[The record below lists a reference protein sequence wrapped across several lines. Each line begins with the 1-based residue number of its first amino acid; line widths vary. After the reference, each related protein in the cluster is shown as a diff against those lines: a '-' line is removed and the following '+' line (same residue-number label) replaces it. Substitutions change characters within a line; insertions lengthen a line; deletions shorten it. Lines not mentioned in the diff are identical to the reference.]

1 MKKILIVLSVLLLL
15 TACGNRQKEEE
26 TPVQNNNTANKTE
39 AVLYIGTEGNFK
51 EYTVE
56 IDSLSPENLVKAMSE
71 LTTWNL
77 DLAEDITTGKGGM
90 SVCLSNDSA
99 LFMGPPDPQK
109 EEFHMFDA
117 ESLCHT
123 ILDSIEKTLQE
134 NFIYEGGDPDS
145 IDIYFYMEGEKPLAL
160 ENLGMSWSLE
170 EPYSWEAG
178 K

>member
-15 TACGNRQKEEE
+15 TACGNKQKEEE
-26 TPVQNNNTANKTE
+26 TTAQSNNKSNNLE
-39 AVLYIGTEGNFK
+39 ATLYIGTEGNFRD
-51 EYTVE
+51 YTVE

-71 LTTWNL
+71 LTLWNL
-77 DLAEDITTGKGGM
+77 DLAADITTGKGGM

-123 ILDSIEKTLQE
+123 ILDSIKKTLQE
-134 NFIYEGGDPDS
+134 NFVYEGGDPDS
-145 IDIYFYMEGEKPLAL
+145 IDIYFYMEGEKPLIL

>member
-15 TACGNRQKEEE
+15 TACGNRQKEEK
-26 TPVQNNNTANKTE
+26 TSVQSNNTANKTE

-71 LTTWNL
+71 LTAWNL

-99 LFMGPPDPQK
+99 LFVGPPDPQK

-123 ILDSIEKTLQE
+123 ILDSIKKTLQE
-134 NFIYEGGDPDS
+134 NFVYEGGDPDS
-145 IDIYFYMEGEKPLAL
+145 IDIYFYMEGEKPLTL

>member
-15 TACGNRQKEEE
+15 TACGNKHKEEE
-26 TPVQNNNTANKTE
+26 TPVQSNNTANKTE

-77 DLAEDITTGKGGM
+77 DLAGDITTGKGGM

-123 ILDSIEKTLQE
+123 ILDSIKKTLQE
-134 NFIYEGGDPDS
+134 NFVYEGGDPES
-145 IDIYFYMEGEKPLAL
+145 IDIYFYMEGEKPLTL

>member
-15 TACGNRQKEEE
+15 TACGNKQKEEE
-26 TPVQNNNTANKTE
+26 TPVQSNNTANKTE

-77 DLAEDITTGKGGM
+77 DLAGDITTGKGGM

-99 LFMGPPDPQK
+99 LFMGPSDPQK

-123 ILDSIEKTLQE
+123 ILDSIKKTLQE
-134 NFIYEGGDPDS
+134 NFVYEGGDPDS
-145 IDIYFYMEGEKPLAL
+145 IDIYFYMEGEKPLTL

>member
-15 TACGNRQKEEE
+15 TACGNKHKEE
-26 TPVQNNNTANKTE
+26 TPLQNNNVSNNLE
-39 AVLYIGTEGNFK
+39 ATLYIGTEGNFK

-56 IDSLSPENLVKAMSE
+56 IDSLSPENLLKAMSE
-71 LTTWNL
+71 LTDWNL
-77 DLAEDITTGKGGM
+77 DLAADITTGKGGM
-90 SVCLSNDSA
+90 SVCLSNNSA

-109 EEFHMFDA
+109 DEFHMFDT
-117 ESLCHT
+117 ETLCHT
-123 ILDSIEKTLQE
+123 ILDSIKKTLQE
-134 NFIYEGGDPDS
+134 NFVYEGGNPDS
-145 IDIYFYMEGEKPLAL
+145 IDIYFYMEGEKPLTL

>member
-1 MKKILIVLSVLLLL
+1 MKKILIVLSVFMLL
-15 TACGNRQKEEE
+15 TACGNKHKEEE
-26 TPVQNNNTANKTE
+26 TPVQSNNTANKTE

-77 DLAEDITTGKGGM
+77 DLAGDITTGKGGM

-123 ILDSIEKTLQE
+123 ILDSIKKTLQE
-134 NFIYEGGDPDS
+134 NFVYEGGDPDS
-145 IDIYFYMEGEKPLAL
+145 IDIYFYMEGEKPLTL